1 MPHCV
6 RFSLADVDVK
16 VTKVSC
22 FFSPVF
28 RLCHL
33 ALISAPEGIKSN
45 GENFCVFFGESL
57 KPTAR
62 KLDDYDDAVSR
73 CCSLISS
80 GVNGHPHSP
89 RFRSSQVEHLEQ

>member
-1 MPHCV
+1 MRFKVMPWLYNTSEESLSTDVTLCDMPHCV
-6 RFSLADVDVK
+6 RFSLAGVDVK

-45 GENFCVFFGESL
+45 GAKLLWFFLCVCVFVVVFFFFFV
-57 KPTAR
+57 K
-62 KLDDYDDAVSR
+62 V
-73 CCSLISS
+73 
-80 GVNGHPHSP
+80 
-89 RFRSSQVEHLEQ
+89 